1 MNKWVKSFSAFAIAG
16 TLLAGTAV
24 LTNTLGPAQPAKAAE
39 SDALRNVVNVTGAG
53 ELSVKPDIVTL
64 TIGVETE
71 ADTAKAAQ
79 SANSEKMA
87 KITAVLKDTWKVD
100 AKDIQTGQFYV
111 QPNYSYTE
119 KEGQKVKGYTAH
131 HSLNVT
137 YRDLTK
143 VGQLLDA
150 VSEAGAN
157 RISDVRFSTE
167 NTDQFQEQVIDKAM
181 NNAKLKASAI
191 AKSAGRSL
199 GMVVNVTL
207 SGGGETPVYMQN
219 EMLMSK
225 ATADSA
231 ASTSLE
237 AGEVT
242 LKANVTVTYE
252 LK

>member
-1 MNKWVKSFSAFAIAG
+1 MNKWVKSVSAFAIAG
-16 TLLAGTAV
+16 TLLTGAAL
-24 LTNTLGPAQPAKAAE
+24 LTNTAGPAQQVQAAE
-39 SDALRNVVNVTGAG
+39 SDVLRNVVNVAGSG

-71 ADTAKAAQ
+71 AATAKEAQ
-79 SANSEKMA
+79 SANSAKMA
-87 KITAVLKDTWKVD
+87 RIQSVLKDTWKVD
-100 AKDIQTGQFYV
+100 AKDLQTGQFYV
-111 QPNYSYTE
+111 QPNYSYSE
-119 KEGQKVKGYTAH
+119 KEGQKVKGYTAY

-150 VSEAGAN
+150 ASEAGAN

-167 NTDQFQEQVIDKAM
+167 NTDQYQEQVIDKAM
-181 NNAKLKASAI
+181 SNAKLKASAI

-199 GMVVNVTL
+199 GVVVNVTL

-225 ATADSA
+225 AAADTGG
-231 ASTSLE
+231 STSLE

-242 LKANVTVTYE
+242 LKANVSVTYE